1 VTADP
6 GVRAS
11 VERYVVRTLRK
22 VGFRASTKRGG
33 GRIRV
38 TRFAPLLPHPAAF
51 LEPVTEM
58 VLDSDLSDLVSQ
70 GTLAQKSDE
79 AADSWAAADRLVVDE
94 GYVAPMGTELRPTFL
109 SERLDIENC
118 FRFQPVFGLDLSSL
132 CIS

>member
-1 VTADP
+1 M
-6 GVRAS
+6 
-11 VERYVVRTLRK
+11 
-22 VGFRASTKRGG
+22 
-33 GRIRV
+33 
-38 TRFAPLLPHPAAF
+38 
-51 LEPVTEM
+51 TET

-79 AADSWAAADRLVVDE
+79 AADSWAAADRLAVDE